1 MSPSTIVP
9 ALRVEAISGSTLYP
23 SEGGFSHVW
32 GEVESGDAVLTETLD
47 SALRNSQVISLR
59 CGKLEVSGTLDRR
72 EPGEGGFK
80 YRIRIENVRFGG
92 GPSQALV
99 A

>member
-1 MSPSTIVP
+1 MLPSTIVP

-23 SEGGFSHVW
+23 SEGGSSAVW
-32 GEVESGDAVLTETLD
+32 GAVESGDAVLTATLD
-47 SALRNSQVISLR
+47 SAMQSSQVVFLR
-59 CGKLEVSGTLDRR
+59 CGKLEVSGKLDQR
-72 EPGEGGFK
+72 EPKESGVK
-80 YRIRIENVRFGG
+80 YRIAIESVQYGS